1 MISKKPAN
9 PIVEPDDS
17 PILRITKKKAVKLA
31 PFKFPFSRT
40 SKSRCN
46 DEKDKDKELGSKM
59 EKDKRREKEG
69 VKEGDAEQQ
78 DGGKEKAREDEED
91 NAKGQSIQQ
100 PMSQLQLTTE
110 TESNLKSPIFDSNS
124 PMVRNEQAIRSSPPP
139 SYEHVIEQTRLEH
152 AAEAQKYEG
161 GKNTG
166 NDASGEDNRTK
177 APKILHKSSKELYR
191 AVAKQ
196 CGITCKMSDH
206 CRCLD
211 CQSCY
216 FDCEY
221 DKNENQKTDGGLGA
235 GTPMF
240 ISEVMQGS
248 ACVLF

>member
-31 PFKFPFSRT
+31 PFKFPFTRT
-40 SKSRCN
+40 SKSRSN
-46 DEKDKDKELGSKM
+46 DEKDKDKEPGSKM

-78 DGGKEKAREDEED
+78 DGVKEKAREDEED
-91 NAKGQSIQQ
+91 NAKGQSVQL
-100 PMSQLQLTTE
+100 PMSQLQLTSE
-110 TESNLKSPIFDSNS
+110 TDSNLKSPIFDSKS

-152 AAEAQKYEG
+152 AAEVQKYEG
-161 GKNTG
+161 GKNSG

>member
-1 MISKKPAN
+1 
-9 PIVEPDDS
+9 
-17 PILRITKKKAVKLA
+17 RITKKKAVKLA

-40 SKSRCN
+40 SKPRIN
-46 DEKDKDKELGSKM
+46 DEKDRERDKDKEPGNKT
-59 EKDKRREKEG
+59 ERDKEG
-69 VKEGDAEQQ
+69 NAEQQ
-78 DGGKEKAREDEED
+78 DGRKENARDREDEEE
-91 NAKGQSIQQ
+91 NAKGQNIQL

-124 PMVRNEQAIRSSPPP
+124 PMVRNEQAIPSSPPP

-152 AAEAQKYEG
+152 AAEVQKYDG
-161 GKNTG
+161 GKN
-166 NDASGEDNRTK
+166 DAPGDDNRTK